1 MERLACIGNREKRVS
16 LGYRRGMIDRCSG
29 TEQASLFLMSLGART
44 PAEGEEWALE
54 FEEPEDG
61 ME

>member
-1 MERLACIGNREKRVS
+1 M
-16 LGYRRGMIDRCSG
+16 
-29 TEQASLFLMSLGART
+29 FLVSLGART

-54 FEEPEDG
+54 FEGPEDG